1 MDPSVGRTDATVV
14 LHWANKRS
22 TEEFYPEITVVLI
35 VAEKKTPRRI
45 IYYLTK
51 KKAILK
57 SKAKKSPY
65 GAQDCTNRVA
75 CLEFLFENLAEQ
87 KSHFQKTESN

>member
-35 VAEKKTPRRI
+35 VAEKKIPEDN
-45 IYYLTK
+45 LLSNQ
-51 KKAILK
+51 KKATLK
-57 SKAKKSPY
+57 SKAKKSSY

-75 CLEFLFENLAEQ
+75 CLEFLIENLAEQ